1 MSAEGNAPGPEAP
14 PDPLAPLLRRW
25 QADGD
30 PEALDALLREEV
42 ATLKRRLR
50 ARVGDVPDPAISVS
64 DLAQQAVAKLLAVEP
79 APRFDDPRALRAYL
93 WTAAWRLLLDR
104 LRRNGRAPA
113 RVDVSSTSQLE
124 AHLATDGDASAVE
137 RRERSVALE
146 VALNLLKPAE
156 REILD
161 LVYFR
166 ALDIEGAARELGIA
180 RDAAN
185 MRLVRARRALGARLA
200 AWSGVIG

>member
-1 MSAEGNAPGPEAP
+1 MSAEGNATGPEAP

-25 QADGD
+25 QDEGD
-30 PEALDALLREEV
+30 PDALDALLREEV
-42 ATLKRRLR
+42 ATLKRRLH
-50 ARVGDVPDPAISVS
+50 ARVGNVPDPAVSVS
-64 DLAQQAVAKLLAVEP
+64 DLAQQAVVKLLAVEP

-93 WTAAWRLLLDR
+93 WTSAWRLLLDK
-104 LRRNGRAPA
+104 LRRNGRTPA
-113 RVDVSSTSQLE
+113 RVDVSSTSQLD
-124 AHLATDGDASAVE
+124 AHLATDGASSTLD

-156 REILD
+156 REILE

-166 ALDIEGAARELGIA
+166 SLDIEGAARELGIA